1 MVRSQDWQRAR
12 DAGYTPTVGAAG
24 EWMREGRNLFAG
36 CASGDDT
43 TRLYG
48 NGCAEAMRDFAGRC
62 STGDRI
68 DGGWSKTIGGMLGT

>member
-1 MVRSQDWQRAR
+1 MGLAVCTARLAARTRAR
-12 DAGYTPTVGAAG
+12 
-24 EWMREGRNLFAG
+24 RNLFAG
-36 CASGDDT
+36 RASGDDT

-48 NGCAEAMRDFAGRC
+48 NGCAGAMRGSAGRD